1 MRCGVCERID
11 MIKNGTNPY
20 FVAELET
27 GYVVIGDHQ
36 YFKGYTVFI
45 CKEHYSELSELEP
58 EFQKQFLADMA
69 LVGKAVFNTFHPDH
83 VQYELHGKKGT
94 HLLWHYFPRVHGD
107 TPEDEGGP
115 VWWVPKEQMFDNL
128 KRPTKEALADMV
140 SAMRKELHL
149 LQHPEEAEQET
160 KGTQKHVSACLF
172 LFNRFSLIIFSQ
184 PNKD

>member
-1 MRCGVCERID
+1 MRCGICERID
-11 MIKNGTNPY
+11 MIKKGMNPY

-69 LVGKAVFNTFHPDH
+69 LVGKAVYNTFHPDH

-94 HLLWHYFPRVHGD
+94 HLLWHYFPPVHGD

-149 LQHPEEAEQET
+149 LQHPEEAEEEEQV
-160 KGTQKHVSACLF
+160 QQA
-172 LFNRFSLIIFSQ
+172 
-184 PNKD
+184 